1 MPHRMI
7 PRRGCLVK
15 TDEGYF
21 GIVKAVC
28 ADAATVFL
36 SNGLVVDLPKDALTG
51 LPMQDDANED
61 ACFIELV
68 DAYEA
73 MERLRQAQ
81 ASVCPLIRAQRLKEP
96 A

>member
-1 MPHRMI
+1 MPHTVI

-21 GIVKAVC
+21 GIVKEVHAET
-28 ADAATVFL
+28 AAVFL
-36 SNGLVVDLPKDALTG
+36 SNGLISDIPKDALVG
-51 LPMQDDANED
+51 LPMKDDASED

-73 MERLRQAQ
+73 MERIRRAQ
-81 ASVCPLIRAQRLKEP
+81 EDAQGKGCPLMRP
-96 A
+96 GN